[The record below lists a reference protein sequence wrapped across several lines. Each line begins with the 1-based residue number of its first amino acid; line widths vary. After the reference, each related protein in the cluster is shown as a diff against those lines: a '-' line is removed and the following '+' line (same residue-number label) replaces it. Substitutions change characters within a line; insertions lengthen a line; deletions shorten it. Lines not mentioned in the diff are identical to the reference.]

1 MKNKTK
7 KYFIIGCARSGTSIL
22 GELIQSHPDV
32 KYIFEASS
40 IWETA
45 GAGIN
50 ESHRLTADHA
60 TPTVAQNI
68 CDWFEEQ
75 SPNKP
80 VLVEKSPRNSLRI
93 PFVHSIFPNAGFI
106 HIIRDG
112 RDVACSMIPGCGGTE
127 WNHLKPPSWKN
138 LFKNYTGAIRCA
150 HAWKETLEI
159 TMAELVQ
166 VPHLQIHYEDLIATP
181 YHTAKEIFEFMGLE
195 IHSQTLEFCKSI
207 SNQTDAPYHAQ
218 YQSQWYRDN
227 HKTRLG
233 RWHENLTRHEQESIQ
248 KILAP
253 LIEQLG
259 YSVND
264 TVETLQ
270 KSDKKKLIV
279 VLGMHRSGTSLLTRS
294 LKVMNVYL
302 GDNLMPAVKG
312 VNDKGFWE
320 DMDVFHLN
328 EQILSILSN
337 SWHYLLPISSD
348 DVEKLNQHFFNRRY
362 EFW

>member
-1 MKNKTK
+1 
-7 KYFIIGCARSGTSIL
+7 
-22 GELIQSHPDV
+22 
-32 KYIFEASS
+32 
-40 IWETA
+40 
-45 GAGIN
+45 
-50 ESHRLTADHA
+50 
-60 TPTVAQNI
+60 
-68 CDWFEEQ
+68 
-75 SPNKP
+75 
-80 VLVEKSPRNSLRI
+80 
-93 PFVHSIFPNAGFI
+93 
-106 HIIRDG
+106 
-112 RDVACSMIPGCGGTE
+112 
-127 WNHLKPPSWKN
+127 
-138 LFKNYTGAIRCA
+138 
-150 HAWKETLEI
+150 
-159 TMAELVQ
+159 MAELVQ